1 MQNEYGLLTAEQIE
15 QYIAYLLEQ
24 ERSSATICKYKH
36 NLTELYRFLDG
47 RLMNKDVLIEW
58 KKTLCETYAPSTVN
72 FMLTVANSFLQFMG
86 WGQLRVKQLKIQKN
100 LFCDEE
106 KELTQEE
113 YARLIYAA
121 DQKDNER
128 LSLILQTICATGI
141 RVSELKFITV
151 EAVDMGRAEVSNKG
165 KRRIVFLPGKLCRLL
180 RKYVQK
186 QKITAGAVFVTR
198 NGRPMD
204 RSNIWREMKRLCK
217 SAEVEP
223 GKVFPH
229 NLRHLFARTFYSIE
243 KDLSRLAD
251 ILGHSS
257 ISTTRI
263 YTAESGKVHQKQ
275 IERMGLVITT

>member
-1 MQNEYGLLTAEQIE
+1 MQKEYGLLTAEQIE
-15 QYIAYLLEQ
+15 HYVAYLQEQ

-36 NLTELYRFLDG
+36 NLSELYRYLDG
-47 RLMNKDVLIEW
+47 RMMSKEVLIEW
-58 KKTLCETYAPSTVN
+58 KKSLCEIYAPTTVN
-72 FMLTVANSFLQFMG
+72 FMLTVANGFLQFMG
-86 WGQLRVKQLKIQKN
+86 WETLKVKQLKIQKN
-100 LFCDEE
+100 LFCAEE

-113 YARLIYAA
+113 YARLIHAA
-121 DQKDNER
+121 EQEENAR

-151 EAVDMGRAEVSNKG
+151 EAVGMGRAEVNNKG
-165 KRRIVFLPGKLCRLL
+165 KRRVVFLPGKLCRLL
-180 RKYVQK
+180 RKYIHK

-198 NGRPMD
+198 TGKPID

-217 SAEVEP
+217 KAEVEP

-229 NLRHLFARTFYSIE
+229 NLRHLFARRFYSIDH
-243 KDLSRLAD
+243 DLSRLAD

-263 YTAESGKVHQKQ
+263 YTAESGKEHQKQ
-275 IERMGLVITT
+275 IERMGLVVTT